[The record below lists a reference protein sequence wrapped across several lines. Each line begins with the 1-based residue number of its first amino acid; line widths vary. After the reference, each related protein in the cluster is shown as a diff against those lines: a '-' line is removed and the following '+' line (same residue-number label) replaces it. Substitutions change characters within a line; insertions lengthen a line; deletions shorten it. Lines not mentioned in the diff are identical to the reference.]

1 MEAHPRI
8 LIVDDQELNIHV
20 LQRILRDAGYSHIRS
35 TTDPCAAVA
44 LFVEYQPDLVLL
56 DLQMPVLD
64 GFGVLE
70 RMVEL
75 LPADGY
81 LPILMLT
88 ADDRVESKQRAL
100 SSGAMDFLAKPF
112 APVEVLLRVRNLL
125 QTRRLHVML
134 LSQNEQLDGKV
145 RERTRELE
153 EAQIEIV
160 ERLAT
165 AAEFRDDDTGRH
177 TQRVGELAV
186 RIAHAAGFSDRDL
199 DVLRRAA
206 PLHDVGKIG
215 VPDGLLLK
223 PGALTSAEREQMK
236 MHTVMGAQ
244 ILSGG
249 RSDLLR
255 MSERIALS
263 HHEQWDGSGYP
274 YGLAGDA
281 IPIEARIV
289 AIADVFDALTHDRP
303 YRKAWPLDAV
313 IAEIRRGRGGH
324 FDPQLVDAFLG
335 CRPERAAPTPSRGI
349 RRTHQTTS
357 RVPT

>member
-1 MEAHPRI
+1 MDEHPRI
-8 LIVDDQELNIHV
+8 LIVDDQELNIQV
-20 LQRILRDAGYSHIRS
+20 LERTLRDGGYSRIRA
-35 TTDPCAAVA
+35 TTDPCAAVD
-44 LFVEYQPDLVLL
+44 LFVEFQPDLVLL

-70 RMVEL
+70 RIVPL
-75 LPADGY
+75 IPADEY

-88 ADDRVESKQRAL
+88 ADDRVESKRRAL

-112 APVEVLLRVRNLL
+112 APIEVLLRVRNLL
-125 QTRRLHVML
+125 QTRRLHVTL
-134 LSQNEQLDGKV
+134 LAQNEHLDARV

-165 AAEFRDDDTGRH
+165 AAEYRDDDTGRH
-177 TQRVGELAV
+177 TQRVGELSV
-186 RIAHAAGFSDRDL
+186 RIAHAVGFSDREL
-199 DVLRRAA
+199 DIIRRAA
-206 PLHDVGKIG
+206 PLHDIGKIG

-223 PGALTSAEREQMK
+223 PGALSPEEVEQMRA
-236 MHTVMGAQ
+236 HTVIGAR

-263 HHEQWDGSGYP
+263 HHEWWDGSGYP
-274 YGLAGDA
+274 NGLAGES

-303 YRKAWPLDAV
+303 YRAAWPVEAV
-313 IAEIRRGRGGH
+313 IAEIRRGRGSH
-324 FDPQLVDAFLG
+324 FDPRLVDAFLR
-335 CRPERAAPTPSRGI
+335 CRPERSASTPARGI
-349 RRTHQTTS
+349 RRTYQSTS
-357 RVPT
+357 RA